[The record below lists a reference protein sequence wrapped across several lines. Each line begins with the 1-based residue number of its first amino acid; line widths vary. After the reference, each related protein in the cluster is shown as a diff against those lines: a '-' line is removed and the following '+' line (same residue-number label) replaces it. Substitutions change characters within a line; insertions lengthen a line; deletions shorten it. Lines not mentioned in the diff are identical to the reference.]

1 LTNKGST
8 KKDRKENGNE
18 WRLKLKKKNIE
29 EWNWKNK
36 TISIK
41 KSVRKKQITFKRTS
55 TKFDIKIK
63 YQ

>member
-1 LTNKGST
+1 M
-8 KKDRKENGNE
+8 
-18 WRLKLKKKNIE
+18 KLKK
-29 EWNWKNK
+29 K

-41 KSVRKKQITFKRTS
+41 KSIRKKQITFKRTS